1 MEIVWREVAI
11 LSLERARTYIA
22 QDNPAAALRV
32 YDRILNSVRN
42 LADMP
47 NIGRPGRVEDTRELV
62 VPDTPY
68 IVAYTVFDEQ
78 VVIIAVQHSAQKW
91 PERF

>member
-1 MEIVWREVAI
+1 MEIFWREVA
-11 LSLERARTYIA
+11 LNSLERARTYIA
-22 QDNPAAALRV
+22 QDNPSAAQRV
-32 YDRILNSVRN
+32 YERIFAAVRN
-42 LADMP
+42 LANMP
-47 NIGRPGRVEDTRELV
+47 QMGRPGRVEDTRELV

-68 IVAYTVFDEQ
+68 IVAYTVIDDQ

>member
-1 MEIVWREVAI
+1 MEIVWRELA
-11 LSLERARTYIA
+11 LDSLERARAYIA
-22 QDNPAAALRV
+22 QDNPAAAEHV
-32 YDRILNSVRN
+32 YERILRAVRN

-47 NIGRPGRVEDTRELV
+47 NMGRPGRVEDTRELV

-68 IVAYTVFDEQ
+68 VVAYTVFNNQ
-78 VVIIAVQHSAQKW
+78 VMIIAVQHSAQRW

>member
-11 LSLERARTYIA
+11 LSLERARAYIA
-22 QDNPAAALRV
+22 QNNPAAAERV
-32 YDRILNSVRN
+32 RDNILTAVRN

-47 NIGRPGRVEDTRELV
+47 NMGRPGRVEDTRELMV
-62 VPDTPY
+62 RDTSY
-68 IVAYTVFDEQ
+68 LVAYTVLDEQ
-78 VVIIAVQHSAQKW
+78 VVIIAVQHGAQKW

>member
-11 LSLERARTYIA
+11 LSLERARAYIA
-22 QDNPAAALRV
+22 QDNPAAAERV
-32 YDRILNSVRN
+32 YDRILHSVRN
-42 LADMP
+42 LANLP
-47 NIGRPGRVEDTRELV
+47 HIGRPGRVEDTRELV

-68 IVAYTVFDEQ
+68 IVAYTVLDEQ
-78 VVIIAVQHSAQKW
+78 AVIIAVQHSAQRW

>member
-1 MEIVWREVAI
+1 MEVVWREVAV
-11 LSLERARTYIA
+11 LSLERARAYIA
-22 QDNPAAALRV
+22 QDNPAAAARV
-32 YDRILNSVRN
+32 YDRILRSVRN

-47 NIGRPGRVEDTRELV
+47 HMGRPGRVEDTRELV

-68 IVAYTVFDEQ
+68 IVAYTVLNEQ

>member
-1 MEIVWREVAI
+1 LNAP
-11 LSLERARTYIA
+11 AAYIA
-22 QDNPAAALRV
+22 HDNPDAAQRV
-32 YDRILNSVRN
+32 YDRILRSVRD

-47 NIGRPGRVEDTRELV
+47 NMGRPGRVEDTRELV
-62 VPDTPY
+62 IPNTLY

-91 PERF
+91 PERL

>member
-1 MEIVWREVAI
+1 MEIVWREGA
-11 LSLERARTYIA
+11 LNSLERARSYIA
-22 QDNPAAALRV
+22 QDNPAAAERV
-32 YDRILNSVRN
+32 RERILSAVRN
-42 LADMP
+42 LADMR

-62 VPDTPY
+62 VAGTPY
-68 IVAYTVFDEQ
+68 IVAYTVLDNQ